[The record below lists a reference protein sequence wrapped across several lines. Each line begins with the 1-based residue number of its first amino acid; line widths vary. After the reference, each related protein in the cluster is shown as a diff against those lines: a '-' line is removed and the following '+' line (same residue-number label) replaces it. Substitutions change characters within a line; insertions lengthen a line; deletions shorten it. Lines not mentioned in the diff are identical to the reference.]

1 MSELSSSPIQEGVDD
16 SSVLDDPT
24 FEPDEIEQEE
34 EEPETAMSFEEEVN
48 EEEKVETSSPT
59 EWKLR
64 TEVTEAEIGRFRRSN
79 TTLKLFSHHVNKIR
93 DDTQGSNYELIASLM
108 LKLLEKDAYCHLFE
122 ELRRMYEFII
132 HIHNKYSVKLNKD
145 ISDEVDCATS
155 QMMESAFRKYTEH
168 AVYVVNISLTRLLC
182 F

>member
-1 MSELSSSPIQEGVDD
+1 MSELSSSPFQDGVDD
-16 SSVLDDPT
+16 SSVLNDPT

-48 EEEKVETSSPT
+48 EEEKVETPSPT

-64 TEVTEAEIGRFRRSN
+64 TEVTEAEIGGFRRSN
-79 TTLKLFSHHVNKIR
+79 TVLKRFSKEVNKIR
-93 DDTQGSNYELIASLM
+93 DDTQGSNYESIASLM
-108 LKLLEKDAYCHLFE
+108 LKLLEKDEYCHLFE